1 MKYFLL
7 HTDTVYTTSPE
18 IINWYRRIDV
28 RNIHYEKAH
37 LLPKRELL
45 FMRGYADTVFTDIV
59 DSPFLMVSELIK
71 KVICMYQPETI
82 FKEIILLDA
91 VYEKSRRYF
100 LPVFRKQHC
109 LSEKS
114 ILNLDRSVIKQ
125 GILSRSKLNDQAVF
139 RIGDVKNNYT
149 VGRLDFVESILKRGA
164 VGVGLTELGME
175 D

>member
-18 IINWYRRIDV
+18 IINWYGRIDV

-71 KVICMYQPETI
+71 KVIFIYQPETI

-91 VYEKSRRYF
+91 VYE
-100 LPVFRKQHC
+100 
-109 LSEKS
+109 LSL
-114 ILNLDRSVIKQ
+114 IHI
-125 GILSRSKLNDQAVF
+125 
-139 RIGDVKNNYT
+139 
-149 VGRLDFVESILKRGA
+149 
-164 VGVGLTELGME
+164 
-175 D
+175 